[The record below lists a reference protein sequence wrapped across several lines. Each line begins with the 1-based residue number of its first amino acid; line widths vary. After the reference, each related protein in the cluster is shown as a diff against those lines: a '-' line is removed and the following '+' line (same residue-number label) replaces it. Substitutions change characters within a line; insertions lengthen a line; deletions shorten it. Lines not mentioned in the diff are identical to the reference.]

1 MVQHGCRQTDFFQG
15 THLGVGDHLVDWPKP
30 KRPPWMSPLDYQH
43 YPAKLRLREVEVDH
57 RILVTSLLSP
67 EAATPRE
74 LDMLYRLRWNIEVD
88 WRTIKVTMHMDVLR
102 CLSPEM
108 VRKEI
113 SAHLLAYNL
122 VRWTMASAA
131 YLGEVIP
138 RLLSFAGAKR
148 VLMAFATQ
156 LRHCPSQRLSVM
168 FATVLGAIAS
178 LKLPI
183 RPDRVEPRAKKRRPK
198 NLPLLTVPRHVARRQ
213 ILEKRVFGGL
223 T

>member
-1 MVQHGCRQTDFFQG
+1 
-15 THLGVGDHLVDWPKP
+15 
-30 KRPPWMSPLDYQH
+30 
-43 YPAKLRLREVEVDH
+43 
-57 RILVTSLLSP
+57 
-67 EAATPRE
+67 
-74 LDMLYRLRWNIEVD
+74 
-88 WRTIKVTMHMDVLR
+88 
-102 CLSPEM
+102 M

-168 FATVLGAIAS
+168 FTTVLGAIAS

-198 NLPLLTVPRHVARRQ
+198 NLPLLTVPRRVARRQ